1 MKNLIIFVLFLVKF
15 CESNDF
21 ECGLSDDQRES
32 VEFYCTN
39 YTGVKPENC
48 SDTFLYTTCR
58 YDKFIVKNLK
68 VGGCDSDEV
77 TKLVEEFEN
86 LCTLD
91 LSYSGI
97 ISLDSFNLK
106 HAHLKKLNISHNLL
120 AEIPSNFF
128 SRMPEL
134 NEIDLSHNELTKI
147 DELPA
152 KLDKIDVSSNK
163 LSLYTI
169 LQNRASLC

>member
-1 MKNLIIFVLFLVKF
+1 MLLVKF

-21 ECGLSDDQRES
+21 ECGVSNDQKET

-39 YTGVKPENC
+39 YTGAKPENC

-68 VGGCDSDEV
+68 IGGCDPDEV
-77 TKLVEEFEN
+77 AKLVEEFEN

-97 ISLDSFNLK
+97 ESLESFHLK
-106 HAHLKKLNISHNLL
+106 HAHLKKLNISHNQLN
-120 AEIPSNFF
+120 EIPLKFF
-128 SRMPEL
+128 SQMPL
-134 NEIDLSHNELTKI
+134 LSEIDLSFNELTKI

-152 KLDKIDVSSNK
+152 KLEKIDLTSNK
-163 LSLYTI
+163 LPLHTI